1 MKSIGN
7 EALNKRLINIRRA
20 LHEHPELAFEEYE
33 TTKKLRR
40 WLEEEGITVLDIP
53 ALQTGVVCEIKGEQE
68 GPTIALRADIDALPI
83 EEASGEP
90 FSSKVP
96 GKMHA
101 CGHDFHTAS
110 IFGAALLL
118 KERKHEIKGTV
129 RILFQPA
136 EEVAQGA
143 KHVIEAGVL
152 DGVDAIFGMHNKPDL
167 PVGTI
172 GIREKALMASVDRFE
187 IDIKGTGGHAGIPN
201 HTVDPIAISGQITSA
216 LQQIVSRRISSLHHA
231 VVSITRIQ
239 GGTSW
244 NVIPDRVEMEG
255 TVRTFEPEVRAM
267 IPELM
272 KQIVSGIA
280 EGFGAEAEVRWH
292 PYLPSVMNDERLT
305 KVVEETA
312 GSLDLYV
319 VQAEQSPGGEDFA
332 LYQERIPGFFVWMGT
347 SGTKEWHHPAFTLNE
362 DALPVSAAFFAE
374 LAVRALE
381 SRSWN

>member
-1 MKSIGN
+1 
-7 EALNKRLINIRRA
+7 
-20 LHEHPELAFEEYE
+20 
-33 TTKKLRR
+33 
-40 WLEEEGITVLDIP
+40 
-53 ALQTGVVCEIKGEQE
+53 
-68 GPTIALRADIDALPI
+68 
-83 EEASGEP
+83 
-90 FSSKVP
+90 
-96 GKMHA
+96 
-101 CGHDFHTAS
+101 
-110 IFGAALLL
+110 
-118 KERKHEIKGTV
+118 
-129 RILFQPA
+129 
-136 EEVAQGA
+136 
-143 KHVIEAGVL
+143 
-152 DGVDAIFGMHNKPDL
+152 
-167 PVGTI
+167 
-172 GIREKALMASVDRFE
+172 MASVDRFE

-312 GSLDLYV
+312 GSLDLHV

-332 LYQERIPGFFVWMGT
+332 LYQERIPGFLYGWGLVVRR
-347 SGTKEWHHPAFTLNE
+347 SGITLR
-362 DALPVSAAFFAE
+362 LH
-374 LAVRALE
+374 
-381 SRSWN
+381 